1 MIQHAAPYGNKID
14 NNTNTLATT
23 RKNSKTNLKEPSSF
37 MQDTTAISITNNEVS
52 FLDQSHISAR
62 PGNGSPDIH
71 NEYPGIMNTEHSINT
86 ARKHPNAYINKN
98 HQKSVQHPIMT
109 DRGNPFKNSKKNY
122 QGGSA
127 NNSPDL
133 SIEGTSKHLN
143 M

>member
-1 MIQHAAPYGNKID
+1 VD
-14 NNTNTLATT
+14 NNINTYNTMAISK
-23 RKNSKTNLKEPSSF
+23 KNSKVNLKEPSSF

-62 PGNGSPDIH
+62 LGNGSPDIH
-71 NEYPGIMNTEHSINT
+71 NEYPGILNTDQSINT
-86 ARKHPNAYINKN
+86 TRRHTNNAYTNKH

-109 DRGNPFKNSKKNY
+109 DRGNPFKSSKKNY
-122 QGGSA
+122 QPGSA